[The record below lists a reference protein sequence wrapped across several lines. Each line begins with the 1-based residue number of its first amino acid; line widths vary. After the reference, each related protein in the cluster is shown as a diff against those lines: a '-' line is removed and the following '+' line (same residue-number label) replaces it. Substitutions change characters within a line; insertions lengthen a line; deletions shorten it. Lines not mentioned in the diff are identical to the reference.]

1 MAPPVSH
8 CTAVESSNHHH
19 HIMLSYGGHTHHV
32 ITWSSFRLGFTCTD
46 RQKSKWTMGAPFQQ
60 ELKDEYSTASKRH
73 LWSIDLS
80 R

>member
-60 ELKDEYSTASKRH
+60 EHLRMNIAPDQKDIFG
-73 LWSIDLS
+73 L
-80 R
+80 